1 MQTRL
6 AQHILSTPLCD
17 THEHLWSEQ
26 EFIRQKPDI
35 LQTLFSGG
43 YVTADLVV
51 AGASPED
58 AEALIDGTNPDVGA
72 RFRKIEPAW
81 KTVQHTGY
89 GEAVRITAYKLYG
102 IDDINSET
110 LEAAQGMHQKF
121 LGPGRR
127 LLLLRTIAN
136 LDHVQIDDLT
146 WSCLPDAA
154 GPDFFFSDISW
165 WKFCCGTP
173 EIDLLQKEIGVE
185 VVDLASLQR
194 AMETIFERFAST
206 AIAVKAQHAYNRTLF
221 WQERSD
227 AEASRA
233 LAAYLQKGD
242 DFSTEDSLCL
252 GDWCWA
258 RGVELAADYDL
269 PFKIHTGYY
278 AHYGHMQT
286 SFIQP
291 GHLSDLLIRYPD
303 TRFVLMHAAYPY
315 SNELVALA
323 KHFPNVYA
331 DLCWAWS
338 IDPYSVTDFLRRCIH
353 AVPANKLFAF
363 GGDTWWPGTVVGYAS
378 QARRWLTRAL
388 QAEIDDGFLSEDD
401 AIAIANRFMRDNQYA
416 CFRLE
421 EKKRTISE
429 SFTITN

>member
-6 AQHILSTPLCD
+6 AQHIQKTPLCD

-26 EFIRQKPDI
+26 EYVRQKPDI

-51 AGASPED
+51 AGASPKNV
-58 AEALIDGTNPDVGA
+58 EALVDGSNPDISA

-81 KTVQHTGY
+81 KAVQHTGY
-89 GEAVRITAYKLYG
+89 GEAVRITARELYG

-110 LEAAQGMHQKF
+110 LEAAQVMHAKH
-121 LGPGRR
+121 LGPGKR
-127 LLLLRTIAN
+127 LLLLRDVAN

-154 GPDFFFSDISW
+154 GSDFFFSDISW

-173 EIDLLQKEIGVE
+173 EIGLLQEEIGIE
-185 VVDLASLQR
+185 VVDLTSLRQ

-206 AIAVKAQHAYNRTLF
+206 AIAVKAQHAYERTLF
-221 WQERSD
+221 WRERSE

-233 LAAYLQKGD
+233 LAAYLRKGD
-242 DFSTEDSLCL
+242 EFSTEDRLCL

-258 RGVELAADYDL
+258 KGVELATEYDL

-278 AHYGHMQT
+278 AHYGHMQANY
-286 SFIQP
+286 IQP
-291 GHLSDLLIRYPD
+291 VHLSDLLIKYPD

-338 IDPYSVTDFLRRCIH
+338 IDPYSASDFIRRCIH
-353 AVPANKLFAF
+353 AVPANKVLAF
-363 GGDTWWPGTVVGYAS
+363 GGDTFWPGTVVGYAA
-378 QARRWLTRAL
+378 QVRLWLTRAL

-401 AIAIANRFMRDNQYA
+401 AIALANRFMRDNQVA

-421 EKKRTISE
+421 EKRRVGSDKLS
-429 SFTITN
+429 S

>member
-1 MQTRL
+1 MTIQTRL
-6 AQHILSTPLCD
+6 AQHILETPLCD

-26 EFIRQKPDI
+26 EFVRQEPDI

-58 AEALIDGTNPDVGA
+58 VEALVDSSDPNIGA
-72 RFRKIEPAW
+72 RFQQIERAW
-81 KTVQHTGY
+81 KAVQHTGY
-89 GEAVRITAYKLYG
+89 GEAVRITAQKLYD

-110 LEAAQGMHQKF
+110 LEAAQVMHTTY
-121 LGPGRR
+121 LGPGKR
-127 LLLLRTIAN
+127 LLLLRDVAN
-136 LDHVQIDDLT
+136 LDHVQIDDFT

-173 EIDLLQKEIGVE
+173 EIDLLQEEIGVE
-185 VVDLASLQR
+185 VVGLASLRQ
-194 AMETIFERFAST
+194 AMEIIFERFAST
-206 AIAVKAQHAYNRTLF
+206 AIAVKAQHAYNRTLQ
-221 WQERSD
+221 WRERND

-233 LAAYLQKGD
+233 LSVYLQKGAE
-242 DFSTEDSLCL
+242 FSTEDSLCL

-258 RGVELAADYDL
+258 RGVELATDYDL

-286 SFIQP
+286 SYIQS
-291 GHLSDLLIRYPD
+291 GHLSDLLIKYPD
-303 TRFVLMHAAYPY
+303 PRFVLMHAAYPY

-338 IDPYSVTDFLRRCIH
+338 IDPYSASDFLRRCIH
-353 AVPANKLFAF
+353 AVPANKIFAF
-363 GGDTWWPGTVVGYAS
+363 GGDTRWPGTVVGYAA
-378 QARRWLTRAL
+378 QARICLTRAL

-401 AIAIANRFMRDNQYA
+401 AIALANRFMRDNQYD
-416 CFRLE
+416 CFRLD
-421 EKKRTISE
+421 EKRATMQ
-429 SFTITN
+429 T